1 MKTRSRLTLMI
12 ALLVE
17 FIVSTF
23 MGNTAHALLIGLVAG
38 LITFLVLPIVLRFI
52 ENRSK

>member
-1 MKTRSRLTLMI
+1 MTTRSRLTVMI

-23 MGNTAHALLIGLVAG
+23 MGNTAQALLIGFVAG
-38 LITFLVLPIVLRFI
+38 LITFLVLPIILHFI
-52 ENRSK
+52 EERK